1 MRSLSILT
9 KVLLLS
15 CMLLHITAQSSS
27 DGHITLKKPQ
37 PIAEFLLQD
46 HHGNQFDQTHL
57 KGSWS
62 MIFVG
67 FTTCPDVCP
76 TTLSNLEAVRADMG
90 LRMRPDNIPR
100 ILFLAVDPD
109 RDKPFLKDYLS
120 YFHPQYLGVTGSHNE
135 LDKLISSIGAFYRL
149 DKKYPT
155 QYDYDVLHTAFV
167 AIVNPN
173 GEMVAK
179 INPPFHAHKTAEYL
193 NNLIRGVVFD
203 D

>member
-1 MRSLSILT
+1 MRLLFKLSRAL
-9 KVLLLS
+9 VLIGVA
-15 CMLLHITAQSSS
+15 LHLPAQSG
-27 DGHITLKKPQ
+27 DDAHITLKKYKPL
-37 PIAEFLLQD
+37 AEFVLED
-46 HHGNQFDQTHL
+46 HDGNKVDQNMF

-62 MIFVG
+62 MIFIG

-100 ILFLAVDPD
+100 IIFLAVDPD
-109 RDKPFLKDYLS
+109 RDRPFLKDYLS
-120 YFHPQYLGVTGSHNE
+120 YFHPEYIGITGSHEE
-135 LDKLISSIGAFYRL
+135 LGKLIKSIDAFYRL
-149 DKKYPT
+149 DKKYLT
-155 QYDYDVLHTAFV
+155 QIDYEVLHTAFV
-167 AIVNPN
+167 AIINPD

-179 INPPFHAHKTAEYL
+179 INPPFVAHKTAEYL